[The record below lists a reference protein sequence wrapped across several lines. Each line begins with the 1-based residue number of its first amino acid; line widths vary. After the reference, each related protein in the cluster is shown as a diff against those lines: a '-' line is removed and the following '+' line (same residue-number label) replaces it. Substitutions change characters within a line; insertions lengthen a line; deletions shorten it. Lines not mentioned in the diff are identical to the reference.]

1 MERSLPLDQGKIVIM
16 VVNQVKC
23 IFSSMVYVGIRLRV
37 RRVRRARRKKQR
49 KHQKQL
55 TRRGVANHKSLKDC
69 GSHRIEL
76 SKQFSYLFITNS

>member
-23 IFSSMVYVGIRLRV
+23 IFSSMVYVGIRL
-37 RRVRRARRKKQR
+37 RVRRARRKKQR